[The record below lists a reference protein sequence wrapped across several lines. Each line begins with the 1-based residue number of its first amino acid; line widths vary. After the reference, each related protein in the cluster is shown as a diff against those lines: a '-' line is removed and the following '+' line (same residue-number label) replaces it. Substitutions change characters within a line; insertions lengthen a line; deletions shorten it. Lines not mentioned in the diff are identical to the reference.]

1 MPSPG
6 KLLALQ
12 ALELPQTVTALR
24 GLLCI
29 TTYFSKY
36 VPNYAEAAEI
46 LMSKLQVGQ
55 GWKAGVRE
63 QDFVGGTLQKSFRGS

>member
-1 MPSPG
+1 VEFCGHVLSEGVRMPSPG

-46 LMSKLQVGQ
+46 LMSKLQVGVED
-55 GWKAGVRE
+55 GK
-63 QDFVGGTLQKSFRGS
+63 RGSKKK